1 MTTADCG
8 RQQHLREA
16 PAHDYCPS
24 WGRRD
29 RTAWERMSAVSTLK
43 RALAGVLVTLSLLA
57 ACGQADPTATSG
69 PSASETPVPPT
80 ETPMPPANTE
90 TPVPTATAEA
100 PTSTP
105 VPAPPSAGA
114 APTPVLVSFAESG
127 QALGNE
133 RSQHVSLGDLDGDGD
148 LDALVGNQGKAQV
161 WFNDGEG
168 LFSEIGQELAIESG
182 WDMSLDLGDLDGD
195 GDLDAF
201 VVVMDGTGRVLLNE
215 GGAQG
220 GIPGTLQDS
229 GQQLNIR
236 AAFCLALGDLDGDGD
251 LDAYVGQ
258 ERANS
263 VWFNDGQGTFA
274 NSGQALGGAITA
286 DVDLADLDG
295 DGDSDAFAGGWDE
308 PGKVWLNDGTGVL
321 SDSGHDHT
329 PAAVHIHGLA
339 LGDLDGDGDLDA
351 FLAIASGHPNQV
363 WLNSG
368 AGVYADSGQQLRSPL
383 GHDVA
388 LGDLDGDGD
397 LDAFMANGTT
407 AGVGNTVWLND
418 GAGVF
423 ADSGLRLG
431 ASFSMGVALGDLDA
445 DGDLDAVVANT
456 SFLEEQIESPN
467 EVWLN
472 EAH

>member
-1 MTTADCG
+1 MRKWFAFALAPALVLVACG
-8 RQQHLREA
+8 R
-16 PAHDYCPS
+16 
-24 WGRRD
+24 G
-29 RTAWERMSAVSTLK
+29 
-43 RALAGVLVTLSLLA
+43 G
-57 ACGQADPTATSG
+57 PTATPIPG
-69 PSASETPVPPT
+69 AGERAVPPT
-80 ETPMPPANTE
+80 VTTIPPTD
-90 TPVPTATAEA
+90 TSLPPTATVVLPAA
-100 PTSTP
+100 TPPATSTP
-105 VPAPPSAGA
+105 LPRDVARPP
-114 APTPVLVSFAESG
+114 VEVSFADSG
-127 QALGNE
+127 QTLGNE
-133 RSQHVSLGDLDGDGD
+133 RSQEVVLGDLDGDGD

-161 WFNDGEG
+161 WLNDGRG
-168 LFSEIGQELAIESG
+168 LLSEISQEMEIESG

-201 VVVMDGTGRVLLNE
+201 LVVMEGTGRVLLNE
-215 GGAQG
+215 GGTQG
-220 GIPGTLQDS
+220 GIPGAFQDS
-229 GQQLNIR
+229 GQRLNIR
-236 AAFCLALGDLDGDGD
+236 AAFCVALGDLDGDGD

-258 ERANS
+258 ERANT
-263 VWFNDGQGTFA
+263 VWFNDGQGTFTD
-274 NSGQALGGAITA
+274 SGQALGRAITA
-286 DVDLADLDG
+286 DVALADLDG
-295 DGDSDAFAGGWDE
+295 DGDLDAFAGGWDE

-321 SDSGHDHT
+321 SDSGHGHA

-363 WLNSG
+363 WLNNG
-368 AGVYADSGQQLRSPL
+368 AAVYTDSGQQLRSPL

-397 LDAFMANGTT
+397 LDAFMANGTP
-407 AGVGNTVWLND
+407 AGAGNTIWLND
-418 GAGVF
+418 GSGVL

-431 ASFSMGVALGDLDA
+431 SGFSIGVALGDLDA